1 MEQRRIASSRI
12 LNGLSVDVEDWF
24 QVGAFENTI
33 DRADWNG
40 LALRVADNV
49 KFVLDLFDACEV
61 KATFFVVGQFR
72 FGKVEIDRA
81 ALDTLLAE
89 QGGQLRQRSNRAHRL
104 VVTLPEGG
112 ATSITDPSTR
122 TKVPAS

>member
-33 DRADWNG
+33 DRADWDG

-61 KATFFVVGQFR
+61 KATFFTLGWVAER
-72 FGKVEIDRA
+72 EPAAIRSIVERGH
-81 ALDTLLAE
+81 TFVE
-89 QGGQLRQRSNRAHRL
+89 RRL
-104 VVTLPEGG
+104 H
-112 ATSITDPSTR
+112 
-122 TKVPAS
+122 